1 MIILCNGSN
10 GIQIMASKIYS
21 VNAKEK
27 ENLPG
32 LPVPESFYKDNPQWA
47 NANLKIEVLSDE
59 TLLVRLASDED
70 DEDEEEEDPKM
81 LRLFLD
87 ALMADAIKDPS
98 ILVPYTEEMK
108 AEEDALLEGVTLDP

>member
-1 MIILCNGSN
+1 
-10 GIQIMASKIYS
+10 MASKIYS
-21 VNAKEK
+21 VNAKQK
-27 ENLPG
+27 ENLPS

-59 TLLVRLASDED
+59 TLLVRLVSDED
-70 DEDEEEEDPKM
+70 DDEEEDPKM

-87 ALMADAIKDPS
+87 ALMADVMKDPS